1 MKDAYPFNLPKSFF
15 TYSNVISLDVK
26 LSIIQ
31 TLAQDYSIQKTY
43 YVQSF
48 LNQFAKRRHSIQAK
62 IKREI
67 IHEFQNLLKYK
78 IIESRFLFQ
87 GKDNQQIIEKDFI
100 QIEDI
105 KSSKFILFYEVIPPI

>member
-1 MKDAYPFNLPKSFF
+1 MKDTYPFHLPPSFF
-15 TYSNVISLDVK
+15 TYSNAINLDVK

-31 TLAQDYSIQKTY
+31 TLAQEYSIQKTY

-87 GKDNQQIIEKDFI
+87 GKDNQ
-100 QIEDI
+100 
-105 KSSKFILFYEVIPPI
+105 